1 MSQSLVS
8 LAALVDVARMAGAR
22 VMHWYKNEELRAESK
37 IDESPVTQADLAAH
51 VLLGAELPRLLPGVP
66 IVSEEG
72 GVEAATSIRLVQDES
87 CFWLVDPLDGTRDF
101 LSRTGDFSVNI
112 ALMIDGRPS
121 IGCVL
126 APTRGVCYVAGRN
139 EGAFMQ
145 KAPGTPLLPIRS
157 RAADQ
162 EHFTCLVSR
171 SHLHGEDRRL
181 LAGYPHATVKR
192 VGSALKYVE
201 IAAGAADVSV
211 RNSPTSLWDTAA
223 AQCVLETAGGKM
235 LDFKGEPLRYRTGT
249 LINPPFV
256 AFGDANF
263 PWSEFLKKL
272 SL

>member
-1 MSQSLVS
+1 MSESVVS
-8 LAALVDVARMAGAR
+8 LSALVTVARLAGAT
-22 VMHWYKNEELRAESK
+22 VMHWYKHAELRAETK
-37 IDESPVTQADLAAH
+37 RDESPVTQADLAAH
-51 VLLGAELPRLLPGVP
+51 EILAMELPRLMAGVP

-72 GVEAATSIRLVQDES
+72 GVDSATNIQRVKDES

-112 ALMIDGRPS
+112 ALMIDGYPS

-126 APTRGVCYVAGRN
+126 APTSGVCYVADRN
-139 EGAFMQ
+139 EGAFVQ
-145 KAPGTPLLPIRS
+145 KSAGSNLLRIHS
-157 RAADQ
+157 RLADRQ
-162 EHFTCLVSR
+162 CFTCLVSR

-181 LAGYPHATVKR
+181 KASHPHATVKR
-192 VGSALKYVE
+192 MGSALKYVE
-201 IAAGAADVSV
+201 IAAGGADVSV

-235 LDFKGEPLRYRTGT
+235 LDFQGEPLRYRTGT

-263 PWSEFLKKL
+263 PWQDFLKKL